1 MWCERVQLNS
11 GTLSDGKKLSVNIE
25 QYKKKYYNAHFP
37 DVSIE
42 ESSVAADDEAD
53 LWLEAAIAE
62 LQKLNLGVE

>member
-1 MWCERVQLNS
+1 MCIRDSFSPHGHRINEV
-11 GTLSDGKKLSVNIE
+11 GVT
-25 QYKKKYYNAHFP
+25 P

-42 ESSVAADDEAD
+42 ESSVAADDDAD